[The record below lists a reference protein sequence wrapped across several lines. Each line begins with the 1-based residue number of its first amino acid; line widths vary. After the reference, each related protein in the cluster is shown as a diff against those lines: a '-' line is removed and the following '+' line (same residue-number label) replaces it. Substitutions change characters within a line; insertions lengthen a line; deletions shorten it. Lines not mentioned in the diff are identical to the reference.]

1 MADTSLNENRI
12 GLLIWQTS
20 NVWQSKIRKQ
30 LINSKLSFN
39 EYLILETI
47 YKLSK
52 SIANISQ
59 VDVAK
64 HCFVDKSVVS
74 AKLTQ
79 LQNKK
84 LINKMTPND
93 NRSNKLVEKKTN
105 KNDVLNIIGEPHVK
119 SIQNDDVWIYLER
132 SLTKGKYHKLG
143 KHVVKANNTLILTFD
158 RFGILES
165 KKFYSKEDI
174 QKIKFTEKRTEN
186 KLSKESF
193 VSSFLSSLRNKMYGN
208 RKN

>member
-30 LINSKLSFN
+30 LIIFNLSFN
-39 EYLILETI
+39 EYLILETV

-52 SIANISQ
+52 SIADISQ

-64 HCFVDKSVVS
+64 HSFIDKSVVS

-93 NRSNKLVEKKTN
+93 NRSNKLALTKDGNMIVEKIINHVVEVENEFFGK
-105 KNDVLNIIGEPHVK
+105 LNQETFNFI
-119 SIQNDDVWIYLER
+119 N
-132 SLTKGKYHKLG
+132 SLKLLLG
-143 KHVVKANNTLILTFD
+143 KKIRIKANYN
-158 RFGILES
+158 E
-165 KKFYSKEDI
+165 
-174 QKIKFTEKRTEN
+174 
-186 KLSKESF
+186 
-193 VSSFLSSLRNKMYGN
+193 
-208 RKN
+208 